1 MWLRE
6 DRRSHTAGV
15 VGLAVAALVAR
26 HAGEDLR
33 RVPAVVAHD
42 PALSHVEVACLHL
55 CVQGLEELVH
65 VKDGRRAYGT
75 RELVVLQHL
84 VEAVEVHGVATPEHR
99 RLPQR
104 IKHVLVA
111 DGAVVLHRVLDAAVL
126 VAQGRRV
133 AGSTLLA
140 VEEVVLSTDSA
151 DAAIVAMEL
160 LLVNVIVQEVALS
173 AEVLPHADAAVA
185 AHLRDRLL
193 GVTDEADD
201 LCGMGGEEEK
211 SAQEEAG

>member
-1 MWLRE
+1 MWWWLRE
-6 DRRSHTAGV
+6 DGGCHPAGV

-42 PALSHVEVACLHL
+42 PSLSRVQVACLHL
-55 CVQGLEELVH
+55 CVEGLEELVH
-65 VKDGRRAYGT
+65 VEDGRGAYGA

-84 VEAVEVHGVATPEHR
+84 VEALQVHGVAAAEHR

-104 IKHVLVA
+104 IEQVLVA
-111 DGAVVLHRVLDAAVL
+111 DGAVVLHRVLDAAVP
-126 VAQGRRV
+126 VAKGRRV

-140 VEEVVLSTDSA
+140 VEEVLLSSYSA

-160 LLVNVIVQEVALS
+160 LLVNVIVQEVAGC

-185 AHLRDRLL
+185 AHLRDL
-193 GVTDEADD
+193 
-201 LCGMGGEEEK
+201 
-211 SAQEEAG
+211 